1 MKTLLI
7 KLKNL
12 YIQYTWISIMKK
24 GGEDVKVEKM
34 VIFVHLTI
42 TTTNLILAIFS
53 YCKRIWNWNLDGN
66 LIVGLQ
72 IRVANYTVLLEKLYT
87 TLR

>member
-1 MKTLLI
+1 MMKTLLI

-34 VIFVHLTI
+34 VVFVKTFDHYHYKFNFGNFFRLQKNLKMKFRWKFNCRF
-42 TTTNLILAIFS
+42 TNQ
-53 YCKRIWNWNLDGN
+53 G
-66 LIVGLQ
+66 G
-72 IRVANYTVLLEKLYT
+72 
-87 TLR
+87 

>member
-1 MKTLLI
+1 MMKTLLI

-34 VIFVHLTI
+34 VVFVKTFDQHHYKF
-42 TTTNLILAIFS
+42 NF
-53 YCKRIWNWNLDGN
+53 GN
-66 LIVGLQ
+66 FFRL
-72 IRVANYTVLLEKLYT
+72 
-87 TLR
+87 